1 VKLGTFDLSPIL
13 LQALAKKQ
21 MEIAID
27 QQEYFQSYLSVIFMA
42 SYRRYGLLPASSPVL
57 TGPAFVTPEN
67 AQQVI
72 ELSKKGIR
80 WDNWRRSIG
89 VLE

>member
-1 VKLGTFDLSPIL
+1 VKLGTFDLSPIA

-42 SYRRYGLLPASSPVL
+42 SYLPYGLLPASNPVL
-57 TGPAFVTPEN
+57 TGPAFVTPRTPN
-67 AQQVI
+67 RS
-72 ELSKKGIR
+72 LS
-80 WDNWRRSIG
+80 
-89 VLE
+89 